1 MNNQVRKDSLLI
13 HVRFAILA
21 IVSIALI
28 VIDMNSKTLSNVRYY
43 LETALYP
50 VLAFADS
57 PKTITKV
64 VSSHLKSSNEL
75 LEENERLSAE
85 NFIQRADM
93 LRLKSLE
100 QENEA
105 MRRMLNSP
113 VHKTTKRLFA
123 EVVDVNADVSSHRI
137 IINRGTNDGVYVG
150 MPVMND
156 EGLVGQVV
164 STNYSF
170 SRVLLLVDPLSSI
183 PVVNIRNGIRAIATG
198 DNNLDELVI
207 NNAPRTADFKIGD
220 KLITSGLGGVFPEGY
235 PVATITS
242 VGVSKGQ
249 PLASIKAKPAVD
261 LSTMRYVLLLWY
273 EDDQQDPNARPP
285 KEATDNKI
293 MLRRERIKQ
302 LVDSMST
309 EEPHV
314 ELNEDDQQAENS
326 LNHADNSH
334 KEPTADVKKEERP

>member
-1 MNNQVRKDSLLI
+1 MSNQVNKDSIFI
-13 HVRFAILA
+13 HIRFAVLA
-21 IVSIALI
+21 VVSIALI

-57 PKTITKV
+57 PQKITKT

-75 LEENERLSAE
+75 LKENEQLATE

-93 LRLKSLE
+93 LRLQSLE

-113 VHKTTKRLFA
+113 VHKTSKRMFA
-123 EVVDVNADVSSHRI
+123 EIIDVNADVSSHRI
-137 IINRGTNDGVYVG
+137 VINRGTKDGVYVG

-156 EGLVGQVV
+156 AGLVGQVV

-170 SRVLLLVDPLSSI
+170 SRVLLIIDQLSSI
-183 PVVNIRNGIRAIATG
+183 PVVNSRNGIRAIASG
-198 DNNLDELVI
+198 NNNQDEILI
-207 NNAPRTADFKIGD
+207 NNAPRTADFKVGD
-220 KLITSGLGGVFPEGY
+220 KLITSGIGGVFPEGY

-242 VGVSKGQ
+242 VGVSKSQ
-249 PLASIKAKPAVD
+249 PLASITAKPAVD
-261 LSTMRYVLLLWY
+261 ISTMRYVLLLSY
-273 EDDQQDPNARPP
+273 EDKGLDPNNRPP

-309 EEPHV
+309 EDPHV
-314 ELNEDDQQAENS
+314 NPDEG
-326 LNHADNSH
+326 DN
-334 KEPTADVKKEERP
+334 TAQSKTQESAQPAVKKESRP